1 MELAISLA
9 YVVLAI
15 VAAAVVV
22 FFVTWS
28 RRSKPTQPEPERPS
42 RHVEPDRDASDY
54 LP

>member
-1 MELAISLA
+1 MELTIPLA

-28 RRSKPTQPEPERPS
+28 RRSKPTQPEPEGPS
-42 RHVEPDRDASDY
+42 RHLEPDRDAGE

>member
-1 MELAISLA
+1 MEWTIPLA

-28 RRSKPTQPEPERPS
+28 RRSKPTRPEPERPS
-42 RHVEPDRDASDY
+42 RHAEADGDASDV
-54 LP
+54 P

>member
-1 MELAISLA
+1 MEWTIPLA

-15 VAAAVVV
+15 VAVAVVV

-28 RRSKPTQPEPERPS
+28 RRSKPTETEPERPS
-42 RHVEPDRDASDY
+42 RHVEPDGDAND

>member
-1 MELAISLA
+1 MEWTIPLA

-15 VAAAVVV
+15 VAVAVAV
-22 FFVTWS
+22 FFVTWA

-42 RHVEPDRDASDY
+42 RQVEPDRDASD

>member
-1 MELAISLA
+1 MEWTIPLA

-15 VAAAVVV
+15 VAVAVVV

-28 RRSKPTQPEPERPS
+28 RRSKPTETEPEHPS
-42 RHVEPDRDASDY
+42 RQVEPDRDTND